1 MQAVNSDGLKLFV
14 EKVVCINREGP
25 ESKKGRLVT
34 VKDDHLVLLTEE
46 QYLYYQT
53 KHIKSITID
62 SIEPEGTVIPF
73 NKKSVYLDATS
84 FKDIL
89 EKMSFRRVQIN
100 QGGPESVN
108 GVLSRLFENHV
119 DLVQGHEIIKVATPH
134 IKNISYNLSK
144 QDANSNKDSQSE
156 KVAENNT
163 KVLPESVELKEQ
175 ITIQN
180 TKQAEVKQKPLAQSR
195 NRSEKKERSLIHE
208 PKPVRVE
215 IPFIQESKPI
225 DPVIILQN
233 QDSDYQDSDYQ
244 DSGSTERDEF
254 TDALPVIADNP
265 SKDTTIQ
272 LVGGSKPDISFMKNN
287 PVPNYPETMFYNPVV
302 EQTANK
308 TRKGR
313 SRKSK
318 LFKRNRK
325 TKRPTATK
333 RKRKIIKFKFI
344 RTSKVTIKKIKKVN
358 IKKIKI
364 KKIKIMKKSL
374 IWRKKRKPSKTVRL
388 RLVWINPIIKMYFP
402 RK

>member
-1 MQAVNSDGLKLFV
+1 MLGGGYEMQAVNSDGLKLFV

-53 KHIKSITID
+53 KHIKSITVD
-62 SIEPEGTVIPF
+62 SIEPEGTTISL
-73 NKKSVYLDATS
+73 NKKPVYLDATS

-100 QGGPESVN
+100 QGGPECVN

-119 DLVQGHEIIKVATPH
+119 DLVQGHEVIKVATPH

-144 QDANSNKDSQSE
+144 QDANSNKDSQAE
-156 KVAENNT
+156 KVAENKT
-163 KVLPESVELKEQ
+163 KVLPESTELKEQ
-175 ITIQN
+175 TTIQS
-180 TKQAEVKQKPLAQSR
+180 TKQAEVKPKPLAQSR

-208 PKPVRVE
+208 PKPVPIE
-215 IPFIQESKPI
+215 MPLIQESKPI
-225 DPVIILQN
+225 DPVNILQN
-233 QDSDYQDSDYQ
+233 QDSDYQDS
-244 DSGSTERDEF
+244 GFTERDEF

-265 SKDTTIQ
+265 SKDTAKQ
-272 LVGGSKPDISFMKNN
+272 LVGGPVPDISFMENN

-302 EQTANK
+302 EQTVTK

-333 RKRKIIKFKFI
+333 RKRKMIKF
-344 RTSKVTIKKIKKVN
+344 
-358 IKKIKI
+358 
-364 KKIKIMKKSL
+364 KKIKIMKKL
-374 IWRKKRKPSKTVRL
+374 LFWRKKRKTWKAVRL